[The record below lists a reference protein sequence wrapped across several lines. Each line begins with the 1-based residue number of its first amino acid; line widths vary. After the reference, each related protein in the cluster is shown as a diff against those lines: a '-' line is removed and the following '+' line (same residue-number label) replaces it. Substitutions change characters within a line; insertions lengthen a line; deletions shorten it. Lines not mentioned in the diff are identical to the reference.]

1 MRRSVL
7 TGKRPRP
14 GRRARQLD
22 VRLSSLH
29 ALARRRPQSPTLVAC
44 AKATAVALVF
54 RLPSLYPIPMPLYEF
69 LCTKC
74 GATEEV
80 FTRSVQA
87 EVHFPDCPKA
97 GKEQGH
103 QMRRIVSK
111 FAQHKTVA
119 DQLVEAEAKW
129 GKEVEAGD
137 GPRAGHR
144 QVRPPLR
151 QPGKEPAC
159 RGRHVGSRFERNAA
173 TLPPRYFA
181 PAYLSDRMA
190 LSEMWLV
197 ARCCLSPPCPGGRA
211 CLLPRSSKSP
221 DSISTG

>member
-1 MRRSVL
+1 
-7 TGKRPRP
+7 
-14 GRRARQLD
+14 
-22 VRLSSLH
+22 
-29 ALARRRPQSPTLVAC
+29 
-44 AKATAVALVF
+44 
-54 RLPSLYPIPMPLYEF
+54 MPLHEF

-129 GKEVEAGD
+129 GKEVEAAM
-137 GPRAGHR
+137 GPE
-144 QVRPPLR
+144 PDI
-151 QPGKEPAC
+151 GKYARRYDSLAKNLPA
-159 RGRHVGSRFERNAA
+159 ADD
-173 TLPPRYFA
+173 L
-181 PAYLSDRMA
+181 
-190 LSEMWLV
+190 
-197 ARCCLSPPCPGGRA
+197 
-211 CLLPRSSKSP
+211 
-221 DSISTG
+221 